1 MFILAESRTRL
12 EDIII
17 KEVQLKMLQFCVV
30 LRMMTRSTLKRPL
43 DDTVSKLSVTD
54 TLDFSPCRGVC
65 KPLEPIKLVGFLWCQ
80 LVSRLRKRSH
90 LPGVMMR
97 DKPETEADFGTLPVG
112 DLGFSGVSSWWA
124 MRRDAPRRKDGLVP
138 VLLLRSLM
146 RCRLETIP
154 STVRG
159 NSGWNGVS
167 H

>member
-65 KPLEPIKLVGFLWCQ
+65 KPLEPNKLVGFL
-80 LVSRLRKRSH
+80 
-90 LPGVMMR
+90 
-97 DKPETEADFGTLPVG
+97 
-112 DLGFSGVSSWWA
+112 
-124 MRRDAPRRKDGLVP
+124 
-138 VLLLRSLM
+138 
-146 RCRLETIP
+146 
-154 STVRG
+154 
-159 NSGWNGVS
+159 
-167 H
+167 